1 MARRRQLETPSP
13 EALKEIEAGI
23 DRDLSRSPG
32 LRPPIA
38 DVVADAARHAD
49 PMPQADREAAA
60 RDKADAE
67 RLRDAASKGLV
78 AVEIPLEDIT
88 ADALNRDRIVLDE
101 EEMQELMTS
110 ISVNGLRLPVE
121 VFVPLNPEDAG
132 RYALVSGFRRLTAL
146 RRLKALSGGERFQT
160 IPAFVREPGSLANAL
175 VSMIEENEIRSGL
188 SQYERGRAAASAVH
202 DGVFPTVDE
211 AVAVLFQNASKAK
224 RSKIRSFALIHEEL
238 GDMLSHATGLNERQC
253 LRLAAALRSGGAE
266 RLRAALERAEGRSA
280 AEEWDALLPVIEDT
294 EGAPQDPSRGGRPK
308 TAQKVERSGKTRV
321 ASGITIEREYGP
333 GGYAIRFSGG
343 DVTAELVDTVMDNV
357 RHLLAQGG

>member
-23 DRDLSRSPG
+23 DRDLARSPG

-38 DVVADAARHAD
+38 DVVADAAQHAN
-49 PMPQADREAAA
+49 PLPQADREAAA

-67 RLRDAASKGLV
+67 RLRDATSKGLV
-78 AVEIPLEDIT
+78 AVEIPLDQIT
-88 ADALNRDRIVLDE
+88 AEALNRDRIVMDE

-121 VFVPLNPEDAG
+121 VFEPLNPEDAG
-132 RYALVSGFRRLTAL
+132 KYALVSGFRRLTAL
-146 RRLKALSGGERFQT
+146 RRLNTLSGGERFQT
-160 IPAFVREPGSLANAL
+160 IPAFIREPGSIANAM
-175 VSMIEENEIRSGL
+175 VAMIEENEIRSGL

-238 GDMLSHATGLNERQC
+238 GDMLVHATGLNERQC
-253 LRLAAALRSGGAE
+253 LRLAGALRAGEAD
-266 RLRAALERAEGRSA
+266 RLRDALERAEGQSA
-280 AEEWDALLPVIEDT
+280 AEEWEAMLAIVERT

-308 TAQKVERSGKTRV
+308 TAQKVERSRKTNV
-321 ASGITIEREYGP
+321 ARGITIEREYGP
-333 GGYAIRFSGG
+333 GGYAIRFSGAE
-343 DVTAELVDTVMDNV
+343 VTAELVDAVMDNV
-357 RHLLAQGG
+357 RHLLDHG